1 MKNKNRII
9 VLTLIILLVIYGIN
23 QMNSQSTPET
33 TPMTDTSDNKIIEVE
48 ERDDIP
54 KVSIDPLNYNKPTDD
69 VIRENLTDLQYKVTQ
84 EEGTEKPFD
93 NEYYDNFE
101 LGIYVDIVTGE
112 PLFFSTDQYKSG
124 TGWPSFTKPI
134 TLDVVTFHED
144 NKLLST
150 RIEVK
155 SRVGDSHLG
164 HVFNDGPIDDGGLRY
179 CLNSAALKFI
189 PYDEMEV
196 SSYKA
201 LMEPLELLNS
211 KN

>member
-33 TPMTDTSDNKIIEVE
+33 TAMTDTSDKKIIEVE

-54 KVSIDPLNYNKPTDD
+54 KVSIDPSNYSKPTDD

-93 NEYYDNFE
+93 NEYWDNYE
-101 LGIYVDIVTGE
+101 KGIYVDIVTGE
-112 PLFFSTDQYKSG
+112 PLFFSADQYKSG

-164 HVFNDGPIDDGGLRY
+164 HVFNDGPVDEGGLRY
-179 CLNSAALKFI
+179 CLNSAALEFI
-189 PYDEMEV
+189 PYGEMKV
-196 SSYKA
+196 SGYEA
-201 LMEPLELLNS
+201 LMEPLEALNS
-211 KN
+211 KK